1 MTHPDE
7 NLPHSAA
14 SLRGVPIEKL
24 LTRSYDEW
32 RDTAARLT
40 FETRPYIDGAFTDA
54 ASGDTFPTTSPRDG
68 TVLAQVQAG
77 SVADVDRAVRAART
91 AFDDG
96 RWRTLAPRERKAVLL
111 RWADLIRAHAAELAL
126 LDTLEMGKPITES
139 LRIDVAKTA
148 ETIAWYAETVDKTY
162 DEVAPTPGDA
172 LALITREPLGVIGAV
187 VPWNYALLIASWKLG
202 PALATGNSVVLKPAE
217 QTSLAA
223 LRLAELAT
231 EAGLPDGV
239 LNVVPGRGE
248 IAGQAL
254 GRHPDVDKIA
264 FTGSAEVARLFQV
277 YAGESNG
284 KQVAVEAGGKS
295 PQLVLADAD
304 IEAAASAV
312 AWGIF
317 YNAGQTCNAGSRV
330 VVHSSVKDEL
340 LAAVQRISAD
350 TFRVGDPL
358 DPATV
363 MGPIV
368 DETQLAKVLGYIE
381 RGTRDGADVLFGG
394 GRVLTATGGSYVEPT
409 VLDGVDNASVVGQE
423 EIFGPVLAVV
433 TYDGPPE
440 DGVRLA
446 NQSDFGLVASVWTRD
461 ITVAHRTARRLRA
474 GTVWI
479 NTFDASDVITPF
491 GGFKATGAGR
501 DKSLHALD
509 AYTALKT
516 TWVNLA

>member
-1 MTHPDE
+1 MADLTHEDW
-7 NLPHSAA
+7 LAA
-14 SLRGVPIEKL
+14 A
-24 LTRSYDEW
+24 D
-32 RDTAARLT
+32 RLT
-40 FETRPYIDGAFTDA
+40 PETRPFLGRRHVESTSDE
-54 ASGDTFPTTSPRDG
+54 TFPSVSPRDG
-68 TVLAQVQAG
+68 RVLAQIPAG
-77 SVADVDRAVRAART
+77 SAEDVDRAVRAARES
-91 AFDDG
+91 FEDG
-96 RWRTLAPRERKAVLL
+96 RWRDLPPRERKRILL
-111 RWADLIRAHAAELAL
+111 RWADAITAHTAELAL
-126 LDTLEMGKPITES
+126 LDTLEMGKPISES
-139 LRIDVAKTA
+139 QRVDVAKTA
-148 ETIAWYAETVDKTY
+148 ETIAWYAETIDKTY
-162 DEVAPTPGDA
+162 DELAPTPGDA
-172 LALITREPLGVIGAV
+172 LAWITREPLGVIGAV

-223 LRLAELAT
+223 LLLARLAT

-248 IAGQAL
+248 VVGQAL
-254 GRHPDVDKIA
+254 GRHPGVDKIA

-295 PQLVLADAD
+295 PQLILPDAD
-304 IEAAASAV
+304 LSAAASAV

-330 VVHSSVKDEL
+330 IVPAALKDEL
-340 LAAVQRISAD
+340 LAELAKITEE
-350 TFRVGDPL
+350 TFRPGDPL

-363 MGPIV
+363 LGPLV
-368 DETQLAKVLGYIE
+368 DDVQRDRVLGYLDAARAEGGTIVLGGRCEGLAMEPTIVDDVRPGTTIE
-381 RGTRDGADVLFGG
+381 R
-394 GRVLTATGGSYVEPT
+394 
-409 VLDGVDNASVVGQE
+409 E
-423 EIFGPVLAVV
+423 EVFGPVLAVL
-433 TYDGPPE
+433 TYDGSPE
-440 DGVRLA
+440 EGVRLA
-446 NQSDFGLVASVWTRD
+446 NDTDFGLVASVWTRD
-461 ITVAHRTARRLRA
+461 VTTAHRVAKRLRA

-516 TWVNLA
+516 TWLNLPET

>member
-1 MTHPDE
+1 MTYTIDE
-7 NLPHSAA
+7 LLKRSHGEWLAAA
-14 SLRGVPIEKL
+14 SKL
-24 LTRSYDEW
+24 TV
-32 RDTAARLT
+32 
-40 FETRPYIDGAFTDA
+40 ETRLFIDGAFTDA
-54 ASGDTFPTTSPRDG
+54 TSGDSFTSVSPRDG
-68 TVLAQVQAG
+68 SVFAEVQAAG
-77 SVADVDRAVRAART
+77 AEDVDRAVRSART

-96 RWRTLAPRERKAVLL
+96 RWRDLAPKERKGVLL
-111 RWADLIRAHAAELAL
+111 RWAELIRADAEELAL

-139 LRIDVAKTA
+139 VRIDVDKTA
-148 ETIAWYAETVDKTY
+148 ETIAWYAETIDKTY

-172 LALITREPLGVIGAV
+172 LALITREPLGVVGAV

-223 LRLAELAT
+223 LRLAALAT

-284 KQVAVEAGGKS
+284 KQIAVEAGGKS

-330 VVHSSVKDEL
+330 VVHASVKDRL
-340 LAAVQRISAD
+340 LDAVRRITAE
-350 TFRVGDPL
+350 TFHVGDPL

-368 DETQLAKVLGYIE
+368 DENQLAKILGYIE
-381 RGTRDGADVLFGG
+381 RGKEDGAHVLLGG
-394 GRVLTATGGSYVEPT
+394 GRTLTETGGTFVEPT
-409 VLDGVDNASVVGQE
+409 VLDGVANTSTVGQE

-433 TYDGPPE
+433 SYDGDVDE
-440 DGVRLA
+440 GVRLA

-461 ITVAHRTARRLRA
+461 VTVAHRTARRLRA

-516 TWVNLA
+516 TWINLA

>member
-1 MTHPDE
+1 MTYTIDE
-7 NLPHSAA
+7 LLKRSHDEWLTAA
-14 SLRGVPIEKL
+14 SK
-24 LTRSYDEW
+24 
-32 RDTAARLT
+32 LT
-40 FETRPYIDGAFTDA
+40 FETRPFIDGAFTDA
-54 ASGDTFPTTSPRDG
+54 TSGDSFTSVSPRDG
-68 TVLAQVQAG
+68 AVLAEVQAAG
-77 SVADVDRAVRAART
+77 IDDVDRAVRSARAA
-91 AFDDG
+91 FEDG
-96 RWRTLAPRERKAVLL
+96 RWRDLAPRERKSVLL
-111 RWADLIRAHAAELAL
+111 RWADLIRANAEELAL

-139 LRIDVAKTA
+139 VRIDVDKAA
-148 ETIAWYAETVDKTY
+148 ETIAWYAEAIDKTY

-172 LALITREPLGVIGAV
+172 LALITREPLGVVGAV
-187 VPWNYALLIASWKLG
+187 VPWNYALLIASWKLA
-202 PALATGNSVVLKPAE
+202 PALATGNSLVLKPAE

-223 LRLAELAT
+223 LRLAVLAT

-239 LNVVPGRGE
+239 FNVIPGRGE
-248 IAGQAL
+248 VAGQAL
-254 GRHPDVDKIA
+254 GRHPEVDKIA

-330 VVHSSVKDEL
+330 VVHASVKDQL
-340 LAAVQRISAD
+340 LDAVQRITAD

-368 DETQLAKVLGYIE
+368 DEAQLAKILGYIE
-381 RGTRDGADVLFGG
+381 RGRTDGAQVLLGG
-394 GRVLTATGGSYVEPT
+394 GRTLTETGGTFVEPT
-409 VLDGVDNASVVGQE
+409 VLDGVANTSAVGQE

-433 TYDGPPE
+433 SYDGDTDE
-440 DGVRLA
+440 GVRLA

-461 ITVAHRTARRLRA
+461 VTVAHRTAKRLRA

-516 TWVNLA
+516 TWINLA

>member
-1 MTHPDE
+1 MTYT
-7 NLPHSAA
+7 
-14 SLRGVPIEKL
+14 IEEL
-24 LTRSYDEW
+24 LTRSYGEW
-32 RDTAARLT
+32 RTAADKLV
-40 FETRPYIDGAFTDA
+40 FDTRPFIDGAFTDA
-54 ASGDTFPTTSPRDG
+54 TSGEVFPSTSPRDG
-68 TVLAQVQAG
+68 RVLAEVQAA
-77 SVADVDRAVRAART
+77 SAEDVDRAVRSART
-91 AFDDG
+91 AFEDG
-96 RWRTLAPRERKAVLL
+96 RWRGLAPKARKRILL
-111 RWADLIRAHAAELAL
+111 RWAELILANAEELAL

-139 LRIDVAKTA
+139 LRVDVAKTA

-162 DEVAPTPGDA
+162 DEVAPAPGDA

-223 LRLAELAT
+223 LRLAALAT

-239 LNVVPGRGE
+239 FNVVPGRGE
-248 IAGQAL
+248 VAGQAL

-330 VVHSSVKDEL
+330 VVHASVKDEL
-340 LAAVQRISAD
+340 LSAVRRITAG

-363 MGPIV
+363 LGPIV
-368 DETQLAKVLGYIE
+368 DEAQLAKILGYVE
-381 RGTRDGADVLFGG
+381 RGTADGATVLLGG
-394 GRVLTATGGSYVEPT
+394 NRVLAETGGSYVEPT
-409 VLDGVDNASVVGQE
+409 VLDGVANTSAVGQE

-433 TYDGPPE
+433 SYDGDVE
-440 DGVRLA
+440 EGVRLA

-461 ITVAHRTARRLRA
+461 VTVAHRTARRLRA

-516 TWVNLA
+516 TWINLA

>member
-1 MTHPDE
+1 MTHT
-7 NLPHSAA
+7 
-14 SLRGVPIEKL
+14 IEEL
-24 LTRSYDEW
+24 LARSYDDW
-32 RDTAARLT
+32 LAAAGKLT
-40 FETRPYIDGAFTDA
+40 FETRLFIDGTFTDA
-54 ASGDTFPTTSPRDG
+54 TSGDSFGSVSPRDG
-68 TVLAQVQAG
+68 SLLAEVQAAG
-77 SVADVDRAVRAART
+77 AEDVDRAVRSARAA
-91 AFDDG
+91 FEDG
-96 RWRTLAPRERKAVLL
+96 RWRDLAPKERKRILL
-111 RWADLIRAHAAELAL
+111 RWAGLIRANAEELAL

-139 LRIDVAKTA
+139 VRIDVDKAA
-148 ETIAWYAETVDKTY
+148 ETIAWYAETLDKTY

-223 LRLAELAT
+223 LRMAALAT

-248 IAGQAL
+248 VAGQAL
-254 GRHPDVDKIA
+254 GRHPEVDKIA

-304 IEAAASAV
+304 VEAAASAV

-330 VVHSSVKDEL
+330 VVHSAVKEQL
-340 LAAVQRISAD
+340 LDAVRRITAE

-368 DETQLAKVLGYIE
+368 DEGQLAKILGYIE
-381 RGTRDGADVLFGG
+381 RGRQDGARVLLGG
-394 GRVLTATGGSYVEPT
+394 GRTLTESGGTFVEPT

-433 TYDGPPE
+433 SYDGDVDE
-440 DGVRLA
+440 GVRLA

-461 ITVAHRTARRLRA
+461 VKVAHRTARRLRA

-516 TWVNLA
+516 TWIDLS

>member
-1 MTHPDE
+1 M
-7 NLPHSAA
+7 LA
-14 SLRGVPIEKL
+14 
-24 LTRSYDEW
+24 RSYEEW
-32 RDTAARLT
+32 LTAAEQLR
-40 FETRPYIDGAFTDA
+40 FETRPFIDGAFTDA
-54 ASGDTFPTTSPRDG
+54 LSGDAFTSVSPRDG
-68 TVLAQVQAG
+68 APLAQVQSCGAE
-77 SVADVDRAVRAART
+77 DIDRAVRGARA

-96 RWRTLAPRERKAVLL
+96 RWRELPPKERKRTLL
-111 RWADLIRAHAAELAL
+111 RWAELIRANAEELAL
-126 LDTLEMGKPITES
+126 LDTLEMGKPITAS
-139 LRIDVAKTA
+139 VRVDVDKAA
-148 ETIAWYAETVDKTY
+148 ETIAWYAEAIDKTY
-162 DEVAPTPGDA
+162 DEIAPTPGDA
-172 LALITREPLGVIGAV
+172 LALISREPLGVVAAV

-202 PALATGNSVVLKPAE
+202 PALATGNSVLLKPAE

-223 LRLAELAT
+223 LRLAALAT

-248 IAGQAL
+248 VAGQAL

-304 IEAAASAV
+304 IGAAASAV
-312 AWGIF
+312 AWGVF

-330 VVHSSVKDEL
+330 VVHASVKDRL
-340 LAAVQRISAD
+340 LDEVRRITD
-350 TFRVGDPL
+350 ETFRVGDPL

-368 DETQLAKVLGYIE
+368 DEHQLGRILRYVE
-381 RGTRDGADVLFGG
+381 QGTRDGATLFLGG
-394 GRVLTATGGSYVEPT
+394 ERTLAGTGGTYLQPT
-409 VLDGVDNASVVGQE
+409 VLDGVDNTSAVGQE

-433 TYDGPPE
+433 TYDGDTDE
-440 DGVRLA
+440 GVRLA
-446 NQSDFGLVASVWTRD
+446 NQTDFGLVASVWTRD
-461 ITVAHRTARRLRA
+461 VTVAHRTASRLRA
-474 GTVWI
+474 GTVWV

-516 TWVNLA
+516 TWINLA

>member
-1 MTHPDE
+1 MTYPIDE
-7 NLPHSAA
+7 
-14 SLRGVPIEKL
+14 L
-24 LTRSYDEW
+24 LTRSYEDW
-32 RDTAARLT
+32 QAAAGKLA
-40 FETRPYIDGAFTDA
+40 FETRLFIDGAFTDA
-54 ASGDTFPTTSPRDG
+54 ASGDSFTSVSPRDG
-68 TVLAQVQAG
+68 AVLARVQAAG
-77 SVADVDRAVRAART
+77 AEDVDRAVRSART
-91 AFDDG
+91 AFEDG
-96 RWRTLAPRERKAVLL
+96 RWRDLAPKERKRILL
-111 RWADLIRAHAAELAL
+111 RWAELILANAEELAL

-139 LRIDVAKTA
+139 VRIDVAKTA
-148 ETIAWYAETVDKTY
+148 ETLAWYAETIDKTY

-217 QTSLAA
+217 QTSLAT
-223 LRLAELAT
+223 LRLAALAT

-248 IAGQAL
+248 VAGRAL
-254 GRHPDVDKIA
+254 GRHPGVDKIA

-304 IEAAASAV
+304 IGAAASAV

-330 VVHSSVKDEL
+330 VVHASVKDEL
-340 LAAVQRISAD
+340 LDAVRRITAD

-358 DPATV
+358 DPATM

-368 DETQLAKVLGYIE
+368 DESQLAKILGYIE
-381 RGTRDGADVLFGG
+381 RGTADGDRILLGG
-394 GRVLTATGGSYVEPT
+394 GRTLTDSGGTFVEPT
-409 VLDGVDNASVVGQE
+409 VLDGVVNTSAVGQE

-433 TYDGPPE
+433 SYDGDTDE
-440 DGVRLA
+440 GVRLA
-446 NQSDFGLVASVWTRD
+446 NESDFGLVASVWTRD
-461 ITVAHRTARRLRA
+461 VTVAHRTAKRLRA

-516 TWVNLA
+516 TWINLA

>member
-1 MTHPDE
+1 VTYTIVELLQRSHE
-7 NLPHSAA
+7 EWQAA
-14 SLRGVPIEKL
+14 ADK
-24 LTRSYDEW
+24 
-32 RDTAARLT
+32 LT
-40 FETRPYIDGAFTDA
+40 FDTRPFIDGAFTDA
-54 ASGDTFPTTSPRDG
+54 TSGDSFSSVSPRDG
-68 TVLAQVQAG
+68 KVLAEVQAA
-77 SVADVDRAVRAART
+77 SAEDVDRAVRSARAA
-91 AFDDG
+91 FEDG
-96 RWRTLAPRERKAVLL
+96 RWRDLAPKERKRILL
-111 RWADLIRAHAAELAL
+111 RWAELILRHAEELAL

-139 LRIDVAKTA
+139 VRVDVAKTA
-148 ETIAWYAETVDKTY
+148 ETIAWYAEAIDKSY
-162 DEVAPTPGDA
+162 DEIAPTPGDA
-172 LALITREPLGVIGAV
+172 LALITREPLGVIGVA

-223 LRLAELAT
+223 LRLASLAS

-248 IAGQAL
+248 VAGQAL
-254 GRHPDVDKIA
+254 GRHPEVDKIA

-330 VVHSSVKDEL
+330 VVHSSVKDQL
-340 LAAVQRISAD
+340 LDAVRRITAD

-368 DETQLAKVLGYIE
+368 DETQLAKILGYIE
-381 RGTRDGADVLFGG
+381 RGRQDGATVLFGG
-394 GRVLTATGGSYVEPT
+394 ERVLASTGGSFVEPT
-409 VLDGVDNASVVGQE
+409 VLDGVDNTSVVGQE

-433 TYDGPPE
+433 SYDGDVDE
-440 DGVRLA
+440 GVRLA

-461 ITVAHRTARRLRA
+461 VTVAHRTAKRLRA

-516 TWVNLA
+516 TWINLG

>member
-1 MTHPDE
+1 MTYTIEELLQRSHE
-7 NLPHSAA
+7 EWQAA
-14 SLRGVPIEKL
+14 ADKL
-24 LTRSYDEW
+24 AFD
-32 RDTAARLT
+32 
-40 FETRPYIDGAFTDA
+40 TRPFVDGAFTDA
-54 ASGDTFPTTSPRDG
+54 TSGDSFPSVSPRDG
-68 TVLAQVQAG
+68 KVLAEVQAA
-77 SVADVDRAVRAART
+77 SAEDVDRAVRSARAA
-91 AFDDG
+91 FEDG
-96 RWRTLAPRERKAVLL
+96 RWRDLAPKERKRILL
-111 RWADLIRAHAAELAL
+111 RWAELILSHAEELAL

-139 LRIDVAKTA
+139 VRVDVAKAA
-148 ETIAWYAETVDKTY
+148 ETIAWYAEAIDKSY
-162 DEVAPTPGDA
+162 DEIAPTPGDA
-172 LALITREPLGVIGAV
+172 LAMITREPLGVIGVV

-223 LRLAELAT
+223 LRLAALAT

-248 IAGQAL
+248 VAGQAL
-254 GRHPDVDKIA
+254 GRHPEVDKIA

-330 VVHSSVKDEL
+330 VVHTSVKDQL
-340 LAAVQRISAD
+340 LDAVRRITAD

-368 DETQLAKVLGYIE
+368 DETQLAKILGYIE
-381 RGTRDGADVLFGG
+381 RGRQDGATVLFGG
-394 GRVLTATGGSYVEPT
+394 ERVLASTGGSFVEPT

-433 TYDGPPE
+433 SYDGDVDE
-440 DGVRLA
+440 GVRLA

-461 ITVAHRTARRLRA
+461 VTVAHRTAKRLRA

-516 TWVNLA
+516 TWINLG

>member
-1 MTHPDE
+1 MTYT
-7 NLPHSAA
+7 
-14 SLRGVPIEKL
+14 IEEL
-24 LTRSYDEW
+24 LARSYDEW
-32 RDTAARLT
+32 LAAAAKLS
-40 FETRPYIDGAFTDA
+40 FETRLFIDGAFTDA
-54 ASGDTFPTTSPRDG
+54 TSGDGFSSVSPRDG
-68 TVLAQVQAG
+68 SLLAEVQAAG
-77 SVADVDRAVRAART
+77 VEDVDRAVRSARAA
-91 AFDDG
+91 FEDG
-96 RWRTLAPRERKAVLL
+96 RWRDLAPKERKRILL
-111 RWADLIRAHAAELAL
+111 RWAGLIRANAEELAL

-139 LRIDVAKTA
+139 VRIDVDKAA
-148 ETIAWYAETVDKTY
+148 ETIAWYAETLDKTY

-202 PALATGNSVVLKPAE
+202 PALTTGNSVVLKPAE

-223 LRLAELAT
+223 LRMAALAT

-248 IAGQAL
+248 VAGQAL
-254 GRHPDVDKIA
+254 GRHPEVDKIA

-304 IEAAASAV
+304 VEAAASAV

-330 VVHSSVKDEL
+330 VVH
-340 LAAVQRISAD
+340 AAVKEQLLDAVRRITAE

-368 DETQLAKVLGYIE
+368 DQGQLAKILGYIE
-381 RGTRDGADVLFGG
+381 RGRQDGARVLLGG
-394 GRVLTATGGSYVEPT
+394 GRTLTESGGTFVEPT
-409 VLDGVDNASVVGQE
+409 VLDGVDNTSVVGQE

-433 TYDGPPE
+433 SYDGDVDE
-440 DGVRLA
+440 GVRLA

-461 ITVAHRTARRLRA
+461 VKVAHRTARRLRA

-516 TWVNLA
+516 TWIDLS

>member
-1 MTHPDE
+1 MTY
-7 NLPHSAA
+7 S
-14 SLRGVPIEKL
+14 IEEL
-24 LTRSYDEW
+24 LERSYDEW
-32 RDTAARLT
+32 RAAADKLVPD
-40 FETRPYIDGAFTDA
+40 TRPYIDGAFTDA
-54 ASGDTFPTTSPRDG
+54 TSGDSFPSVSPRDG
-68 TVLAQVQAG
+68 KVLAEVQA
-77 SVADVDRAVRAART
+77 AAAEDVDRAVRSARAA
-91 AFDDG
+91 FEDG
-96 RWRTLAPRERKAVLL
+96 RWRDLAPKERKRILL
-111 RWADLIRAHAAELAL
+111 RWAELIRANAEELAL

-139 LRIDVAKTA
+139 LRVDVAKAA

-162 DEVAPTPGDA
+162 DEVAPTPGNA

-223 LRLAELAT
+223 LRLAALAT

-239 LNVVPGRGE
+239 FNVVPGRGE
-248 IAGQAL
+248 VAGQAL
-254 GRHPDVDKIA
+254 GRHRDVDKIA

-330 VVHSSVKDEL
+330 VVHASVKDRL
-340 LAAVQRISAD
+340 LDAVRRITVD

-368 DETQLAKVLGYIE
+368 DEPQLAKILGYIE
-381 RGTRDGADVLFGG
+381 RGRQDGATVLLGG
-394 GRVLTATGGSYVEPT
+394 DRILTETGGSYVEPT
-409 VLDGVDNASVVGQE
+409 VLDGVANTSVVGQE

-433 TYDGPPE
+433 SYDGDVDE
-440 DGVRLA
+440 GVRLA

-461 ITVAHRTARRLRA
+461 VTVAHRTARRLRA

-516 TWVNLA
+516 TWIDLA

>member
-1 MTHPDE
+1 VTYTIDE
-7 NLPHSAA
+7 LLQRSHEEWQAA
-14 SLRGVPIEKL
+14 ADKL
-24 LTRSYDEW
+24 AFD
-32 RDTAARLT
+32 
-40 FETRPYIDGAFTDA
+40 TRPFVDGAFTDA
-54 ASGDTFPTTSPRDG
+54 TSGDSFPSVSPRDG
-68 TVLAQVQAG
+68 KVLAEVQAA
-77 SVADVDRAVRAART
+77 SAEDVDRAVRSARAA
-91 AFDDG
+91 FEDG
-96 RWRTLAPRERKAVLL
+96 RWRDLAPKERKRILL
-111 RWADLIRAHAAELAL
+111 RWAELILSHAEELAL

-139 LRIDVAKTA
+139 VRVDVAKAA
-148 ETIAWYAETVDKTY
+148 ETIAWYAEAIDKSY
-162 DEVAPTPGDA
+162 DEIAPTPGDA
-172 LALITREPLGVIGAV
+172 LAMITREPLGVIGVV

-223 LRLAELAT
+223 LRLAALAT

-248 IAGQAL
+248 VAGQAL
-254 GRHPDVDKIA
+254 GRHPEVDKIA

-284 KQVAVEAGGKS
+284 KQIAVEAGGKS

-330 VVHSSVKDEL
+330 VVHTSVKDQL
-340 LAAVQRISAD
+340 LDAVRRITAD

-368 DETQLAKVLGYIE
+368 DETQLAKILGYIE
-381 RGTRDGADVLFGG
+381 RGRQDGATVLFGG
-394 GRVLTATGGSYVEPT
+394 ERVLASTGGSFVEPT

-433 TYDGPPE
+433 SYDGDVDE
-440 DGVRLA
+440 GVRLA

-461 ITVAHRTARRLRA
+461 VTVAHRTAKRLRA

-516 TWVNLA
+516 TWINLG

>member
-1 MTHPDE
+1 MTDRIVQLLARTHDE
-7 NLPHSAA
+7 WLAAA
-14 SLRGVPIEKL
+14 SRLAFD
-24 LTRSYDEW
+24 TR
-32 RDTAARLT
+32 L
-40 FETRPYIDGAFTDA
+40 FIDGTFTEA
-54 ASGDTFPTTSPRDG
+54 TSGDSFPTVSPRDG
-68 TVLAQVQAG
+68 AVLATVHAAG
-77 SVADVDRAVRAART
+77 AEDVDRAVRSARAA
-91 AFDDG
+91 FEDG
-96 RWRTLAPRERKAVLL
+96 RWRDLAPRERKRVML
-111 RWADLIRAHAAELAL
+111 RWAELILANAEELAL

-139 LRIDVAKTA
+139 VRVDVAKA
-148 ETIAWYAETVDKTY
+148 ADTIAWYAEAVDKTY

-217 QTSLAA
+217 QTSLAT
-223 LRLAELAT
+223 LRLAALAT

-239 LNVVPGRGE
+239 LNVIPGRGE
-248 IAGQAL
+248 VAGQAL

-330 VVHSSVKDEL
+330 VVHASVKDRL
-340 LAAVQRISAD
+340 LDAVHRIAAE

-368 DETQLAKVLGYIE
+368 DETQLAKILGYVE
-381 RGTRDGADVLFGG
+381 RGIQDGATVVLGG
-394 GRVLTATGGSYVEPT
+394 GRILTESGGSFVQPT
-409 VLDGVDNASVVGQE
+409 VLDGVANTSVVGRE

-433 TYDGPPE
+433 TYDGDVE

-446 NQSDFGLVASVWTRD
+446 NESDFGLVASVWTRD
-461 ITVAHRTARRLRA
+461 VTVAHRTAKRLRA

-516 TWVNLA
+516 TWLNLA

>member
-1 MTHPDE
+1 MHDMQELLSRSHDE
-7 NLPHSAA
+7 WLAAA
-14 SLRGVPIEKL
+14 S
-24 LTRSYDEW
+24 
-32 RDTAARLT
+32 RLT
-40 FETRPYIDGAFTDA
+40 FETRLFIDGAFVEA
-54 ASGDTFPTTSPRDG
+54 MSGDSFPTVSPRDG
-68 TVLAQVQAG
+68 AVLADVQAA
-77 SVADVDRAVRAART
+77 SAADVDRAVRSARAA
-91 AFDDG
+91 FEDG
-96 RWRTLAPRERKAVLL
+96 RWRDLAPKERKRVLL
-111 RWADLIRAHAAELAL
+111 RWADLILANAEELAL

-139 LRIDVAKTA
+139 VRIDVAKTV
-148 ETIAWYAETVDKTY
+148 ETIAWYAEAIDKTY
-162 DEVAPTPGDA
+162 GEVAPTPRDA
-172 LALITREPLGVIGAV
+172 LALITREPLGVVGAV

-223 LRLAELAT
+223 LRLAALAT

-254 GRHPDVDKIA
+254 GRHPEVDKIA
-264 FTGSAEVARLFQV
+264 FTGSAEVACQFQV

-284 KQVAVEAGGKS
+284 KQVAIEAGGKS

-304 IEAAASAV
+304 LEAAASAV

-330 VVHSSVKDEL
+330 VVHASVRDRL
-340 LAAVQRISAD
+340 LQAVCRITAE

-368 DETQLAKVLGYIE
+368 DEAQLSKILGYIE
-381 RGTRDGADVLFGG
+381 RGKQDGATVLLGG
-394 GRVLTATGGSYVEPT
+394 GRTLPDSGGTFVEPT
-409 VLDGVDNASVVGQE
+409 VLDGVENTSVVGRK

-433 TYDGPPE
+433 SYDG
-440 DGVRLA
+440 GVDEGIRLA
-446 NQSDFGLVASVWTRD
+446 NETDFGLVASVWTRD
-461 ITVAHRTARRLRA
+461 VTVAHRTARRLRA

-491 GGFKATGAGR
+491 GGFKNTGAGR

-516 TWVNLA
+516 TWINLA

>member
-1 MTHPDE
+1 MTYTIEELLQRSHE
-7 NLPHSAA
+7 EWQAA
-14 SLRGVPIEKL
+14 ADK
-24 LTRSYDEW
+24 
-32 RDTAARLT
+32 LT
-40 FETRPYIDGAFTDA
+40 FDTRPFVDGAFTDA
-54 ASGDTFPTTSPRDG
+54 TSGDSFSSVSPRDG
-68 TVLAQVQAG
+68 KVLAEVQAA
-77 SVADVDRAVRAART
+77 SAEDVDRAIRSARAA
-91 AFDDG
+91 FEDG
-96 RWRTLAPRERKAVLL
+96 RWRDLAPKERKRILL
-111 RWADLIRAHAAELAL
+111 RWAELILRHAEELAL

-139 LRIDVAKTA
+139 VRVDMAKTA
-148 ETIAWYAETVDKTY
+148 ETIAWYAEAIDKSY
-162 DEVAPTPGDA
+162 DEIAPTPGDA
-172 LALITREPLGVIGAV
+172 LALITREPLGVIGVV

-223 LRLAELAT
+223 LRLAALAT

-248 IAGQAL
+248 VAGQAL
-254 GRHPDVDKIA
+254 GRHPEVDKIA

-330 VVHSSVKDEL
+330 VVHSSVKDQL
-340 LAAVQRISAD
+340 LDAVRRITAD

-368 DETQLAKVLGYIE
+368 DETQLAKILGYIE
-381 RGTRDGADVLFGG
+381 RGRQDGATVLFGG
-394 GRVLTATGGSYVEPT
+394 ERVLASTGGSFVEPT
-409 VLDGVDNASVVGQE
+409 VLDGVDNTSVVGQE

-433 TYDGPPE
+433 SYDGDVDE
-440 DGVRLA
+440 GVRLA

-461 ITVAHRTARRLRA
+461 VTVAHRTAKRLRA

-516 TWVNLA
+516 TWINLG